1 MTVTLY
7 PCGRGHRCAQVTI
20 DPDTHEK
27 HPARTP
33 HTFCDPCA
41 GHIADRIRDLPTVY
55 RELREQYGIQRTA
68 ADDDVRVHT
77 SRVNPSIPV
86 REDLDALLTEIETT
100 VAAYEDR
107 VRQVLGMG
115 PAPRVSW
122 AHRAARVDQACT
134 LLAAKVVVLT
144 DLPMEWTAIHGTH
157 DERGG
162 LDAGLDLLDLHRR
175 ADRAGGKQ
183 PAKYVVPVVC
193 PSCHIPAGV
202 TREAGKDG
210 ATCMCGYV
218 LGEDEYRQL
227 TGELAGVAGPL
238 LGVAG

>member
-7 PCGRGHRCAQVTI
+7 PCGRGHRCVQASI
-20 DPDTHEK
+20 DPDTRER

-33 HTFCDPCA
+33 HTFCDTDA
-41 GHIADRIRDLPTVY
+41 EHIAQTIRDLPVVY
-55 RELREQYGIQRTA
+55 RELREVYGDQPQGA
-68 ADDDVRVHT
+68 ADDVRVHT
-77 SRVNPSIPV
+77 SKVDPSIPV

-100 VAAYEDR
+100 VFAYEDR

-122 AHRAARVDQACT
+122 AHRAARVEQACT
-134 LLAAKVVVLT
+134 LLAGRVVVLT
-144 DLPMEWTAIHGTH
+144 DLPMEWMAIDGSH

-162 LDAGLDLLDLHRR
+162 LDAGLDLLDVHRR

-183 PAKYVVPVVC
+183 PARYVVPVVC
-193 PSCHIPAGV
+193 PACHLPAGV

-218 LGEDEYRQL
+218 IGEDEYRKL
-227 TGELAGVAGPL
+227 TAELADVAKA
-238 LGVAG
+238 V